1 MAIIEITY
9 NQNRHGYYELTNTD
23 LPDEL
28 DLNMPKHLV
37 AGNTYLLES
46 HLLNDGHANPPAGNA
61 RASAPGAGLRSQTI
75 VTVESDG
82 HEPDGYEDH
91 YNDIS
96 EYDVHGW

>member
-1 MAIIEITY
+1 MAIVEITY
-9 NQNRHGYYELTNTD
+9 SKNRQGYYELVND
-23 LPDEL
+23 NLPDGL

-46 HLLNDGHANPPAGNA
+46 HLLNAVMRTPGWKCQSISAG
-61 RASAPGAGLRSQTI
+61 RGIRSQTI

-82 HEPDGYEDH
+82 SEPDVYEDP
-91 YNDIS
+91 YNDTS

>member
-9 NQNRHGYYELTNTD
+9 SQNRHGYYELTNTD

-37 AGNTYLLES
+37 AGNTYLLEN
-46 HLLNDGHANPPAGNA
+46 HLLNAVMRTPGWKCLSISAG
-61 RASAPGAGLRSQTI
+61 RGLRSQTI

-82 HEPDGYEDH
+82 HEPEVYEDP

>member
-9 NQNRHGYYELTNTD
+9 SQNRHGYYELVND
-23 LPDEL
+23 NLPDEL

-46 HLLNDGHANPPAGNA
+46 HLLNAVMRTPGWKCQSISAG
-61 RASAPGAGLRSQTI
+61 RGLRSQTI

-82 HEPDGYEDH
+82 HEPDDYEDP

-96 EYDVHGW
+96 EYDVHGG

>member
-9 NQNRHGYYELTNTD
+9 SRTRHGYYELVND
-23 LPDEL
+23 NLPDEL

-37 AGNTYLLES
+37 AGNPYLLES
-46 HLLNDGHANPPAGNA
+46 HLLNAVMRTPGWKCTSITAG
-61 RASAPGAGLRSQTI
+61 RGLRSQTT

-82 HEPDGYEDH
+82 NEPDGYEDP